1 MLWWEVAEMKLLI
14 NFSKGKGRKPLIAQA
29 VRDTGVLINVER
41 AVIDSSEGEA
51 LIDVPDEQCKLVRDC
66 MTALGANVRILEHGV
81 HHNESE
87 CVDCGACIS
96 ICPREVFAFDKEWKL
111 QCTEEKCIL
120 CGKCIEACPHRALSL
135 PV

>member
-1 MLWWEVAEMKLLI
+1 MLWREVAEMKLLV
-14 NFSKGKGRKPLIAQA
+14 NFSRGKGRKPIIAQV

-51 LIDVPDEQCKLVRDC
+51 LIEVPDEQCKLVRDS
-66 MTALGANVRILEHGV
+66 MANLGANVRILEHGIN
-81 HHNESE
+81 HDETE

-111 QCTEEKCIL
+111 RCTENKCIL
-120 CGKCIEACPHRALSL
+120 CGKCVDACPHRALTL
-135 PV
+135 PL

>member
-1 MLWWEVAEMKLLI
+1 MKLLV
-14 NFSKGKGRKPLIAQA
+14 NFSRGRGRKPIIAQV

-51 LIDVPDEQCKLVRDC
+51 LIEVPDDQCKLVRDS
-66 MTALGANVRILEHGV
+66 MAGLGADVRILEHGI

-96 ICPREVFAFDKEWKL
+96 ICPREVFAFDADWKMV
-111 QCTEEKCIL
+111 CAEEKCIL
-120 CGKCIEACPHRALSL
+120 CGKCIEACPHRALTL

>member
-1 MLWWEVAEMKLLI
+1 MKLLV
-14 NFSKGKGRKPLIAQA
+14 NFSRGKGRKPIIAQV

-51 LIDVPDEQCKLVRDC
+51 LIDVPDDQCKLVSDT
-66 MTALGANVRILEHGV
+66 MISLGAKVHILEHGV
-81 HHNESE
+81 SLDESE

-96 ICPREVFAFDKEWKL
+96 ICPREVFSFDPDWKL
-111 QCTEEKCIL
+111 SLDEKKCVL
-120 CGKCIEACPHRALSL
+120 CGKCVDACPSHALTL

>member
-1 MLWWEVAEMKLLI
+1 MKLLV
-14 NFSKGKGRKPLIAQA
+14 NFSRGKGRKPIIAQV

-51 LIDVPDEQCKLVRDC
+51 LIDVPDDQCKLVSDT
-66 MTALGANVRILEHGV
+66 MISLGARVHILEHGV
-81 HHNESE
+81 SLDESE

-96 ICPREVFAFDKEWKL
+96 ICPREVFSFDPDWKL
-111 QCTEEKCIL
+111 SLDEKLCVL
-120 CGKCIEACPHRALSL
+120 CGKCVDACPSHALIL

>member
-1 MLWWEVAEMKLLI
+1 MKLLVT
-14 NFSKGKGRKPLIAQA
+14 FSRKKGGKPIIAQA

-51 LIDVPDEQCKLVRDC
+51 LIDVPDDQCKLVSDT
-66 MTALGANVRILEHGV
+66 MIHLGATVHMLEHGISV
-81 HHNESE
+81 NESE

-96 ICPREVFAFDKEWKL
+96 ICPREVFSLDRNFRLRLE
-111 QCTEEKCIL
+111 EEKCVL
-120 CGKCIEACPHRALSL
+120 CGKCIEACPHQALTL

>member
-1 MLWWEVAEMKLLI
+1 MKLLV
-14 NFSKGKGRKPLIAQA
+14 NFSRGKGRKPIIAQV

-51 LIDVPDEQCKLVRDC
+51 LIDVPDDQCKLVSDT
-66 MTALGANVRILEHGV
+66 MISLGAKVHILEHGISLD
-81 HHNESE
+81 ESE

-96 ICPREVFAFDKEWKL
+96 ICPREVFSFDPDWKL
-111 QCTEEKCIL
+111 SLDEKKCVL
-120 CGKCIEACPHRALSL
+120 CGKCVEACPSSALSL